1 MNSAGLG
8 VIVFVCLFAAALAGR
23 ALRHRVPA
31 EHLSD
36 ESKDVIKLA
45 TAVVG
50 TLSALALGLL
60 VATAKSA
67 LDGAG
72 AELRNSA
79 AHIVLLDRV
88 LAHYGPETKEA
99 RETLRKVMET
109 HLSTNWDTGALVSNG
124 NSPDDDTGIEPVQDL
139 LRGLTPETDAQRWLL
154 TRALDVSGQIAEAH
168 WLLVEVGDES
178 LPRPFFV
185 IMVSWLSVLFATFG
199 LLSPRNPTVLLVL
212 VVCALSVAG
221 AVFLITDMANP
232 FRGVI
237 YISEQP
243 LRDALAQLGR
253 S

>member
-1 MNSAGLG
+1 
-8 VIVFVCLFAAALAGR
+8 
-23 ALRHRVPA
+23 
-31 EHLSD
+31 
-36 ESKDVIKLA
+36 
-45 TAVVG
+45 
-50 TLSALALGLL
+50 
-60 VATAKSA
+60 
-67 LDGAG
+67 
-72 AELRNSA
+72 
-79 AHIVLLDRV
+79 
-88 LAHYGPETKEA
+88 
-99 RETLRKVMET
+99 
-109 HLSTNWDTGALVSNG
+109 
-124 NSPDDDTGIEPVQDL
+124 
-139 LRGLTPETDAQRWLL
+139 LL

-212 VVCALSVAG
+212 IVCALSVAG